1 MPKLPDDNDRLR
13 GIGTPLPADPFDDAV
28 PMLDPVAEE
37 ARVVAEAE
45 RRRLLALLEACHVRA
60 VLARFLEERTD
71 HEYVAPLPGGYPDDT
86 NQADYPPAHLDPPM
100 LVEPVGWPRLR
111 ELLGGWR
118 ADTVAVLVGHTGR
131 GKSSLAVQIAE
142 EAARAGCPVLYA
154 SLEMDAEELLARM
167 LAMRGRDGVAWAH
180 VKRRRYSL
188 EALRAAGQRLVDE
201 TAYLYLWA
209 PRGGERTIGELETMA
224 KRVSEATGGRAPLVV
239 LDYVQR
245 LADPTIEERRGAVSE
260 LSGRLRDLSR
270 PDRANGWPGC
280 AVLAL
285 SSVGRTRYG
294 NFTTCQALR
303 SATDLEGAG
312 KESGELEYD
321 APIVLALTTDIV
333 DTKIRPGLLR
343 VIKHREG
350 RTGDVEMHFNAP
362 RGLFREG
369 EAPSAKQM
377 GLGLTPAKAA
387 TKTKKATGA

>member
-1 MPKLPDDNDRLR
+1 MPKLPDLNDRLL
-13 GIGTPLPADPFDDAV
+13 GHGPPLPAHPGDGAV

-45 RRRLLALLEACHVRA
+45 RRRLLEELEASHVRA
-60 VLARFLEERTD
+60 VLARFLEERTE

-86 NQADYPPAHLDPPM
+86 NQTDYPPAHLDPPV
-100 LVEPVGWPRLR
+100 LVEPVGWTLLR
-111 ELLGGWR
+111 HLLNGWR
-118 ADTVAVLVGHTGR
+118 PDTVAMLVGPTGR
-131 GKSSLAVQIAE
+131 GKSSLAVQVAE
-142 EAARAGCPVLYA
+142 AAARAGCPVLYA

-180 VKRRRYSL
+180 VKRRRYPL
-188 EALRAAGQRLVDE
+188 EALRAAGERLVAE
-201 TAYLYLWA
+201 TPHLYLWA

-245 LADPTIEERRGAVSE
+245 LADPTIEERRGAVSA

-285 SSVGRTRYG
+285 SSVGRNHYAS
-294 NFTTCQALR
+294 FTTCEALR
-303 SATDLEGAG
+303 RATDLEGTG

-321 APIVLALTTDIV
+321 ATIVLALTTDPV
-333 DTKIRPGLLR
+333 GTKIRPGLLR
-343 VIKHREG
+343 VIKNREG
-350 RTGDVEMHFNAP
+350 STGDVDMHFHAP
-362 RGLFREG
+362 RGMFREG

-387 TKTKKATGA
+387 TKAKKATGA